1 MIFRLPCRVHELEE
15 RLAASEAGRA
25 ELEQQLA
32 LSRSQLADAR
42 ALMDSAQV
50 RHSMHFAGPTLCT
63 SWPATAAGNQSKPAA
78 VVVEHKPGTCSSG
91 DGSGDWPVVAPCSR
105 CSSRIA
111 CACARQARGCLQPHW
126 ANACRNLSADPT
138 FHWHPLAPHRATCMR
153 SCSSG
158 GRLWTRRKRGWHSR

>member
-50 RHSMHFAGPTLCT
+50 RHSMHFTGSMPRV
-63 SWPATAAGNQSKPAA
+63 SWPAAAAA
-78 VVVEHKPGTCSSG
+78 H
-91 DGSGDWPVVAPCSR
+91 
-105 CSSRIA
+105 
-111 CACARQARGCLQPHW
+111 
-126 ANACRNLSADPT
+126 
-138 FHWHPLAPHRATCMR
+138 
-153 SCSSG
+153 
-158 GRLWTRRKRGWHSR
+158 HSRPS